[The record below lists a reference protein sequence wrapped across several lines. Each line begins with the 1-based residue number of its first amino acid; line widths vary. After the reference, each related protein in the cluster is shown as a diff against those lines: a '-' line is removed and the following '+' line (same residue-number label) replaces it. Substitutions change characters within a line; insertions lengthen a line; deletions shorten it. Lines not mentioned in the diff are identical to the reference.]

1 MTERPWYRHIWL
13 WIMLVPLI
21 ASVIAGFV
29 TLYLAGAPPAL
40 VVDDFGKIAMAVEL
54 DQQRDRHAAELGLG
68 ARLEFGKPPAGG
80 SRTVNLSLSLS
91 GTAPDRLKLEL
102 IHPTLEHMDQH
113 VLLKRNADVYTG
125 SVGRADT
132 RLHVLISD
140 EQGSWRLT
148 GVLAAG
154 QDVLDLK
161 AGP

>member
-1 MTERPWYRHIWL
+1 MTERPWYRHVWL

-54 DQQRDRHAAELGLG
+54 DQQRDRHAAELDLG
-68 ARLEFGKPPAGG
+68 ARLEFGDLPVGS
-80 SRTVNLSLSLS
+80 SRTVSISLS
-91 GTAPDRLKLEL
+91 GTAPDRLRLEL

-125 SVGRADT
+125 SVVRADT

-140 EQGSWRLT
+140 EQESWRLT
-148 GVLAAG
+148 GILAAG
-154 QDVLDLK
+154 QDVLDLQ

>member
-1 MTERPWYRHIWL
+1 MTERPWYRHVWL

-68 ARLEFGKPPAGG
+68 ARLEFGDQPAGS
-80 SRTVNLSLSLS
+80 SRTVSINLS
-91 GTAPDRLKLEL
+91 GTAPDRLRLEL

-125 SVGRADT
+125 SVARADT

-140 EQGSWRLT
+140 EQETWRLT
-148 GVLAAG
+148 GILAAG
-154 QDVLDLK
+154 QDALELK

>member
-1 MTERPWYRHIWL
+1 MTERPWYRHVWL

-68 ARLEFGKPPAGG
+68 ARLEFRHQPAG
-80 SRTVNLSLSLS
+80 SRTVNINLS

-113 VLLKRNADVYTG
+113 VLLKRNDDVYTG
-125 SVGRADT
+125 SVVRVDT

-140 EQGSWRLT
+140 EQESWRLT
-148 GVLAAG
+148 GILAAG

>member
-1 MTERPWYRHIWL
+1 MTERPWYRHVWL

-68 ARLEFGKPPAGG
+68 AWLEFGDQPAGS
-80 SRTVNLSLSLS
+80 SRTVSINLS
-91 GTAPDRLKLEL
+91 GTAPDRLRLEL

-125 SVGRADT
+125 SVARADT

-140 EQGSWRLT
+140 EQETWRLT
-148 GVLAAG
+148 GILAAG
-154 QDVLDLK
+154 QDALELK